1 MRSSQ
6 TSNNCSLFERIV
18 AVLNYLTFG
27 LVGFIYLILVAFRK
41 LRLTPFLQYHIFMT
55 FFLVILY
62 WLVTVLLSLLV
73 QVLSIIP
80 FINVLVLKVL
90 FYFNAPLFFGK
101 YSLVSG
107 AVQLFV
113 LYLCATSFL
122 GQFSYVPWAT
132 DIIIKN
138 VRR

>member
-6 TSNNCSLFERIV
+6 TSNNCSLFERIIV
-18 AVLNYLTFG
+18 VLNYLTFG

-90 FYFNAPLFFGK
+90 FYFNAPLFLGK

>member
-6 TSNNCSLFERIV
+6 TSNNCSLFERII

-41 LRLTPFLQYHIFMT
+41 LRLNSYLQYHIFMT

-101 YSLVSG
+101 YSFVSG
-107 AVQLFV
+107 ARQLFV